1 MAQTLLTL
9 VMTSPTLKTLTAI
22 VLAPLFLV
30 AGITVQPASAQDG
43 GLVPLTDTGR
53 GTLELTVSVDG
64 VAGQFLLDTG
74 AGMLMISK
82 ELFSAVGGER
92 AHEHVRQ
99 IALRLANNRIEVTDV
114 YRIDSLRVGDCELG
128 PLEAAIGKAK
138 SRNLLGLEALRGAAP
153 LSIEMAPPS
162 IQLHGCQKPPAI
174 AAVSS

>member
-1 MAQTLLTL
+1 MTPANSKALAATLLT
-9 VMTSPTLKTLTAI
+9 TLL
-22 VLAPLFLV
+22 LM
-30 AGITVQPASAQDG
+30 AGIAVQPACAQDG
-43 GLVPLTDTGR
+43 GLVPMTDTGL

-82 ELFSAVGGER
+82 ELFTATGGEQ

-114 YRIDSLRVGDCELG
+114 YRIDSLRVGGCELG

-138 SRNLLGLEALRGAAP
+138 SRNLLGLGALRGAAP
-153 LSIEMAPPS
+153 LFIEMVPPS
-162 IQLHGCQKPPAI
+162 IQLHGCQKPPEI
-174 AAVSS
+174 AAVAG